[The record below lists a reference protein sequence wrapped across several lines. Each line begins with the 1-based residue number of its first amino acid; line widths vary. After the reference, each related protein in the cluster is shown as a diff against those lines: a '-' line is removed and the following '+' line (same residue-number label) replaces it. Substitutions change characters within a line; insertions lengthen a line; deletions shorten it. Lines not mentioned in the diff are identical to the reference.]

1 MNNKNI
7 ETYFNELAK
16 DWSSRYKNSTFF
28 RQRYNEF
35 NELLTIYSDV
45 NVVALDYGCGSG
57 VLTEL
62 LAKKAGTVIGTDISI
77 KMQQVASNE
86 LSEHSNITISE
97 IEAIEEN
104 YYDLVICSSVIE
116 YAEKD
121 TDLLI
126 KLSTYLKSNGILII
140 TFPNRY
146 GIFQLYNK
154 YILSKIKANSYIDFQ
169 KNIYIKSTIKSKL
182 KVAGFNLEKLHT
194 HVGFPHLSKI
204 GFGELF
210 FCVARKK

>member
-77 KMQQVASNE
+77 KIAAS
-86 LSEHSNITISE
+86 
-97 IEAIEEN
+97 
-104 YYDLVICSSVIE
+104 C
-116 YAEKD
+116 
-121 TDLLI
+121 
-126 KLSTYLKSNGILII
+126 
-140 TFPNRY
+140 
-146 GIFQLYNK
+146 
-154 YILSKIKANSYIDFQ
+154 
-169 KNIYIKSTIKSKL
+169 
-182 KVAGFNLEKLHT
+182 
-194 HVGFPHLSKI
+194 
-204 GFGELF
+204 
-210 FCVARKK
+210 